1 MCVSAIANNKQKNYN
16 AFAETMCGLRIINDY
31 FYSILII
38 YILYDRSWVM
48 DTRQNVDSYK
58 QYTLIICIV
67 GRLNTLF
74 FTLVSLYI
82 AVFKINKLLPV
93 QWQSIPLERS
103 NQYLQLYIVLRYI
116 INLLFKNKGL
126 IMIYLFIIFYL
137 TASEQQSKIIT

>member
-1 MCVSAIANNKQKNYN
+1 
-16 AFAETMCGLRIINDY
+16 
-31 FYSILII
+31 
-38 YILYDRSWVM
+38 
-48 DTRQNVDSYK
+48 
-58 QYTLIICIV
+58 V

-137 TASEQQSKIIT
+137 TASEQ